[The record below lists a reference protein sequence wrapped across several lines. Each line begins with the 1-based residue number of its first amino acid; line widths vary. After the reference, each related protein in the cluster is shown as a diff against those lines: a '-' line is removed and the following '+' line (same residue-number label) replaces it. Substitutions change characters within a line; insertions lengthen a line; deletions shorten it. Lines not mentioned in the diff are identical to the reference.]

1 VISKHLTKAGK
12 LAMSKPAKGKMERM
26 LILCVDRDDDLGVK
40 AGIKTPV
47 LGRKENLNAATNL
60 ILQDPEEPDANAM
73 FEAIRVYDRMREE
86 VKEALGECQI
96 ATITGSELGGVGA
109 DRKLVSELTD
119 VLKNFP
125 ATDVILVTDGYGDE
139 VILPLVESRV
149 PVTSIRRIVV
159 AHSKSVEETL
169 AVFSR
174 YLKILIKNP
183 RYSRIAL
190 GLPGIFLLVLA
201 VLGLSRIPI
210 EPHHVW
216 IALFLV
222 FGAFLFVKGFG
233 FDRTVRDFYSW
244 VREYSPP
251 PFPMQIASFSAAAG
265 LLLIA
270 IGSYQG
276 AFIANSYTIQNP
288 PPDPSQWVAIF
299 PRLVGE
305 FISGAI
311 GLIVIGICVLFS
323 GRMIRWFL
331 ERDSRMFRTIVIVV
345 ACGCSWLIFSQASQ
359 ILINPSLDHTNLVIA
374 IVASILLTVVAI
386 SVTSLLH
393 RKYTRFFAEKDV
405 EINEG

>member
-1 VISKHLTKAGK
+1 
-12 LAMSKPAKGKMERM
+12 MSKPTKGKAERI

-40 AGIKTPV
+40 ARIKTPL
-47 LGRKENLNAATNL
+47 LGREENLNAATTL
-60 ILQDPEEPDANAM
+60 ILRDPEEPDANAM
-73 FEAIRVYDRMREE
+73 FEAIRVYDRMKEE
-86 VKEALGECQI
+86 VKETPGKCEI

-119 VLKNFP
+119 VLKKFP

-190 GLPGIFLLVLA
+190 GLPGIFLLVLG

-216 IALFLV
+216 VAIMLV
-222 FGAFLFVKGFG
+222 FGTFLFVKGFG
-233 FDRTVRDFYSW
+233 FDRTVRDFYRW
-244 VREYSPP
+244 IREYSPP
-251 PFPMQIASFSAAAG
+251 PFPVQIASFSAAAG
-265 LLLIA
+265 FLLIA
-270 IGSYQG
+270 IGCYQG
-276 AFIANSYTIQNP
+276 AFTVNSYIIQHP
-288 PPDPSQWVAIF
+288 PPDPSQWLAIF

-305 FISGAI
+305 FISGSIA
-311 GLIVIGICVLFS
+311 LIVIGICVLFS

-331 ERDSRMFRTIVIVV
+331 EHDSRVLRTSVIVV
-345 ACGCSWLIFSQASQ
+345 ACACSWLIFYEASR
-359 ILINPSLDHTNLVIA
+359 ILINPSLEHTNLVIA
-374 IVASILLTVVAI
+374 IIASIISTVVAVA
-386 SVTSLLH
+386 VTTLLH
-393 RKYTRFFAEKDV
+393 RKYARFFMEKVV
-405 EINEG
+405 EVEES

>member
-1 VISKHLTKAGK
+1 
-12 LAMSKPAKGKMERM
+12 MSKPAKGKMERI

-40 AGIKTPV
+40 ARIKTPI
-47 LGRKENLNAATNL
+47 LGRKENVNAATTL
-60 ILQDPEEPDANAM
+60 ILRDPEEPDANAM
-73 FEAIRVYDRMREE
+73 FEAVRVYDRLREE
-86 VKEALGECQI
+86 VKETLGECQI

-149 PVTSIRRIVV
+149 PVTSVRRIVV

-190 GLPGIFLLVLA
+190 GLPGIFLLF
-201 VLGLSRIPI
+201 LGILFPILFLYKIPI
-210 EPHHVW
+210 QPHHVW

-222 FGAFLFVKGFG
+222 FGTFLFVKGFG
-233 FDRTVRDFYSW
+233 FDRTARDFYRW
-244 VREYSPP
+244 IREYSPP
-251 PFPMQIASFSAAAG
+251 PFPVQITSFSTAAG
-265 LLLIA
+265 LLLVA
-270 IGSYQG
+270 IGCYEG
-276 AFIANSYTIQNP
+276 AFFANSYVTQNP
-288 PPDPSQWVAIF
+288 PPDPSQWIAIF

-305 FISGAI
+305 FISGSIA
-311 GLIVIGICVLFS
+311 LVVIGICVLFS

-331 ERDSRMFRTIVIVV
+331 ERDTRVLRTFVIVV
-345 ACGCSWLIFSQASQ
+345 VCACSWRIFYEASQ
-359 ILINPSLDHTNLVIA
+359 ILINPSLEYTNLVIA
-374 IVASILLTVVAI
+374 IVASIILTVVAV

-393 RKYTRFFAEKDV
+393 RKYARFFKEKDV
-405 EINEG
+405 EIEKG

>member
-1 VISKHLTKAGK
+1 
-12 LAMSKPAKGKMERM
+12 MPKPTHGKMERI

-40 AGIKTPV
+40 AKIKTPI
-47 LGRKENLNAATNL
+47 LGRTENINSATTL

-73 FEAIRVYDRMREE
+73 FEAVRVYDRMKEE
-86 VKEALGECQI
+86 VKETAGECQI

-119 VLKNFP
+119 VLKKFP

-149 PVTSIRRIVV
+149 PVTSVRRIVV

-201 VLGLSRIPI
+201 ILGLSQIPI

-222 FGAFLFVKGFG
+222 FGTFFFVKGFG
-233 FDRTVRDFYSW
+233 FDRTARDFYRW

-251 PFPMQIASFSAAAG
+251 PFPVQITSFSAGAG
-265 LLLIA
+265 LLLVA
-270 IGSYQG
+270 IGCYQG
-276 AFIANSYTIQNP
+276 AFFANSYIIENP
-288 PPDPSQWVAIF
+288 QPDPSQWIAIF

-305 FISGAI
+305 FISGST

-331 ERDSRMFRTIVIVV
+331 ERDSRLLRTSVIVV
-345 ACGCSWLIFSQASQ
+345 ACACSWVILNEASQ
-359 ILINPSLDHTNLVIA
+359 ILINPSLEYTNLVIA
-374 IVASILLTVVAI
+374 IIASIALTVVAV
-386 SVTSLLH
+386 SVTTLLH
-393 RKYTRFFAEKDV
+393 RKYARFFMGKDV
-405 EINEG
+405 EIDES